1 VCNRY
6 TLIDPDSAF
15 AEIAR
20 ILGIPLDKPQ
30 WVVKRYNIGLMQV
43 APTVVNRGAG
53 VEVLPMN
60 FGYFSR
66 AGANMINNARSETVY
81 ELPSFK
87 KAVISHRCVIPTT
100 GFIDWET
107 DTAGRKWPHIF
118 TLASGRPYGMAA
130 IWNQGTVNEKEAV
143 PPNFCIV
150 TREPNELVGR
160 IHNRMPVI
168 LREEHLA
175 RWLDPAPMQKPEFLK
190 ICEAYPASEMR
201 MHEVSTYVNNV
212 RHEGEECAGPPTPR
226 PVNPV
231 APKPKPG
238 KVDPDQMG
246 FDLGA

>member
-1 VCNRY
+1 MCNRY

-30 WVVKRYNIGLMQV
+30 WVTKRYNIGLMQV
-43 APTVVNRGAG
+43 APTIVNRGSG

-66 AGANMINNARSETVY
+66 SGASMINNARSETAY
-81 ELPSFK
+81 EKPSFK
-87 KAVISHRCVIPTT
+87 KAVVSNRCVIPTT

-107 DTAGRKWPHIF
+107 DSRGKKWPHVF

-130 IWNQGTVNEKEAV
+130 IWNKGSAEHAI

-150 TREPNELVGR
+150 TREPNEIVGR

-175 RWLDPAPMQKPEFLK
+175 RWLDPSPMEHPEFLK

-201 MHEVSTYVNNV
+201 EHEVSTFINNV
-212 RHEGEECAGPPTPR
+212 KHEGEECFGPPTPR

-231 APKPKPG
+231 PPKAG
-238 KVDPDQMG
+238 KKMDDPAQFG
-246 FDLGA
+246 LGL